1 MTEDEF
7 AQHFRLGKYS
17 QIKAET
23 AKSQTQQLLNKD
35 ATTQTARS
43 LNTLNLPDEVNWV
56 ALGGVTPVKNQGACG
71 SW

>member
-7 AQHFRLGKYS
+7 AQHFRLGQYS
-17 QIKAET
+17 QVKAET
-23 AKSQTQQLLNKD
+23 AKAQTQQLLNKQ
-35 ATTQTARS
+35 ATTQTARN
-43 LNTLNLPDEVNWV
+43 LDTLNLPDEVNWV

>member
-17 QIKAET
+17 QINAEAAKA
-23 AKSQTQQLLNKD
+23 KTQQLLNKG
-35 ATTQTARS
+35 ATTQTARH
-43 LNTLNLPDEVNWV
+43 LDNLNLPDEVNWV

>member
-17 QIKAET
+17 QVPAEIAKA
-23 AKSQTQQLLNKD
+23 QTQQLLNKD
-35 ATTQTARS
+35 ATTQTARV